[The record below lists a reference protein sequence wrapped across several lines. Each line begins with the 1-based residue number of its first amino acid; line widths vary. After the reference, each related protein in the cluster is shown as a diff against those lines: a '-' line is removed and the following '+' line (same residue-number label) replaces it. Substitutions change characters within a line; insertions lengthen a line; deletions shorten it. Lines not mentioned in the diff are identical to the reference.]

1 MKINAKMI
9 EKKILTSKEVA
20 EILSVSTAVVK
31 NLAKEGKVPHFW
43 INRSLRFHA
52 EIVNNWIN
60 NGGTGAPVWKNNL
73 PGYRKQTVGEI
84 PAESAT
90 LNRK

>member
-1 MKINAKMI
+1 MKANI
-9 EKKILTSKEVA
+9 EKKILTDKEVA
-20 EILSVSTAVVK
+20 EILSVSPSVVK
-31 NLAKEGKVPHFW
+31 GLAKEGKVPHFW
-43 INRSLRFHA
+43 VNRSLRFHA
-52 EIVNNWIN
+52 EAVNNWVN

-73 PGYRKQTVGEI
+73 PGRHTLSEI